1 MKPDSLSHSSETTSS
16 KRPALRRQPP
26 NFRMVLVLL
35 LAAVM
40 AMIFVVPVVA
50 LLWRALGLVGQ
61 GEVLD
66 WWAIVTALII
76 SLGTTLVSMGIIAI
90 LGTSLAWVL
99 ARYDF
104 PLKRVLTVIVEMPIV
119 MPPVVAGLALLTA
132 FGRRG
137 IIGAGLSEY
146 GVAVTFTPAAVILA
160 QVFVAA
166 PFYIRAA
173 QARFGVTPRELE
185 EAAGIDGAD
194 GWRIFSHIILPLSS
208 TALASG
214 LVLSWARALGEFGAT
229 ILFAGNLRG
238 RTQTMPLMVYSSFEQ
253 NLSASFMVAVI
264 LLALAALALGTTRWL
279 AQLDKKG
286 SDPLSER

>member
-1 MKPDSLSHSSETTSS
+1 MKRELLVHPVDGARAERVTAKGKPFGAPSG
-16 KRPALRRQPP
+16 
-26 NFRMVLVLL
+26 RMVVVVLL
-35 LAAVM
+35 ASVM
-40 AMIFVVPVVA
+40 AMIFVIPVVA
-50 LLWRALGLVGQ
+50 LLWRALGLLGQ
-61 GEVLD
+61 GESLD
-66 WWAIVTALII
+66 WSAIAAGLTI
-76 SLGTTLVSMGIIAI
+76 SLATTGVSMVVIAL

-104 PLKRVLTVIVEMPIV
+104 PLKRVLSVVVEMPIV
-119 MPPVVAGLALLTA
+119 MPPVVAGLALLAA

-137 IIGAGLSEY
+137 IVGAGLSEI
-146 GVAVTFTPAAVILA
+146 GITLTFTPMAVILA

-194 GWRIFSHIILPLSS
+194 GWRVFVHVILPLSS

-238 RTQTMPLMVYSSFEQ
+238 RTQTMPLMVYSAFEQ
-253 NLSASFMVAVI
+253 NLSASFMVAII
-264 LLALAALALGTTRWL
+264 LLAMAAVAL
-279 AQLDKKG
+279 
-286 SDPLSER
+286 